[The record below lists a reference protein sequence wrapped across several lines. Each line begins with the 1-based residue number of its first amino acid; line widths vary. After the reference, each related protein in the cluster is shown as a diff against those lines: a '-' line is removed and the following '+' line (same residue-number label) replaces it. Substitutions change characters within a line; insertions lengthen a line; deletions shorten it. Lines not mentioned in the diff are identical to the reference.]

1 MEFKFSKYV
10 AKDVEIVVEEK
21 SLMDEYQEYF
31 QGMLKKYKIDSPAEL
46 SKEDMRKFFNDV
58 SDGWEKGV
66 GEK

>member
-10 AKDVEIVVEEK
+10 SKDVVIAEEK

-31 QGMLKKYKIDSPAEL
+31 QGMLKKYKIGSPAEL
-46 SKEDMRKFFNDV
+46 SKEDMKKFFNDV